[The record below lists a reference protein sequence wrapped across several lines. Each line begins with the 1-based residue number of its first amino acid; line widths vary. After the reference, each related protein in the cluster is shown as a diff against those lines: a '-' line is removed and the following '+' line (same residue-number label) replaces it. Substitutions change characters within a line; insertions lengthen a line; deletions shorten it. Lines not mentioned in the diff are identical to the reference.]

1 MTAQISCSPPY
12 IREPTAHL
20 GQYTHNNRDEW
31 ILHEKTTL
39 PLCGKAAG
47 KNAELRGARSH
58 SEASFLVIPSPPF
71 NDWLDAVVRRVFSV

>member
-47 KNAELRGARSH
+47 KNAELRGAPFRS
-58 SEASFLVIPSPPF
+58 EEPLVFPNPPF
-71 NDWLDAVVRRVFSV
+71 DAWLAGVVRRVLLV